1 MEVIPAIDI
10 RGGRCV
16 RLYQGDYGRETVYAE
31 DPVAVAEHWAMLGAR
46 RLHVVDL
53 DGARTGLPVNQEVI
67 GRIIQAVRVPVQVGG
82 GIRDMEAFRSYVELG
97 AARVILGT
105 AVVRD
110 PRLAGEAS
118 WRFPGAA
125 VVSVDAR
132 NGVVAVEGWTETTH
146 ERADWFMRDLASR
159 GVPRFIYTD
168 ISRDGTLEAPNFEVY
183 RSLVAKVPAAII
195 AAGGVGSVEH
205 LVRLAEIGVEA
216 AIVGRALYTG
226 DVVLDRA
233 LQAVGDAASGR

>member
-1 MEVIPAIDI
+1 MEIIPAIDI

-16 RLYQGDYGRETVYAE
+16 RLYQGDYDQETVYAE
-31 DPVAVAEHWAMLGAR
+31 DPVAVAEHWAMLGAT

-53 DGARTGLPVNQEVI
+53 DGARTGEPVNRETVA
-67 GRIIQAVRVPVQVGG
+67 RIIRAVRVPVQVGG
-82 GIRDMEAFRSYVELG
+82 GVRDMETFRSYVELG

-125 VVSVDAR
+125 VVSIDAR
-132 NGVVAVEGWTETTH
+132 NGVVAVQGWTETTH
-146 ERADWFMRDLASR
+146 ERADWLMRDLASR

-168 ISRDGTLEAPNFEVY
+168 ISRDGTLESPNFEVY
-183 RSLVAKVPAAII
+183 RSLVEKVPAAII
-195 AAGGVGSVEH
+195 AAGGVGSVAH
-205 LVRLAEIGVEA
+205 LVRLAETGVEA
-216 AIVGRALYTG
+216 AVVGRALYTG
-226 DVVLDRA
+226 DVALEEA
-233 LQAVGDAASGR
+233 LQAVEEAASGR